1 MNPTSPP
8 SAAPSALISIE
19 PELGSEEVQELFN
32 QLAISG
38 ERHSPPRNY
47 RPLNL
52 VMRDG
57 AGIIR
62 GGLLGSIAW
71 DWLQIDLLWVEET
84 FRGHGFG
91 RELLELAEACALNE
105 RCRHARLDSFDFG
118 AIPLYEKLGYVIYGS
133 LEGFPAGHTQYF
145 LRKTLGPPVSPSDV
159 TKVV

>member
-1 MNPTSPP
+1 MNATSPS

-19 PELGSEEVQELFN
+19 PELSSDEAQELFN

-38 ERHSPPRNY
+38 EKHSPPRNY

-52 VMRDG
+52 VMRDETG
-57 AGIIR
+57 VIR

-84 FRGHGFG
+84 FRGQGFG

-105 RCRHARLDSFDFG
+105 RCRHARIDSFDFG

-145 LRKTLGPPVSPSDV
+145 LRKTLRPPASPSDV